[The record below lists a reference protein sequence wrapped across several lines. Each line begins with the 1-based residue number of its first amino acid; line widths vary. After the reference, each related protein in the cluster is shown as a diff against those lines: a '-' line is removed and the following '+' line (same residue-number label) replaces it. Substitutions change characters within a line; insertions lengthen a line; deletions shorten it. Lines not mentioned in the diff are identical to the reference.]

1 MGRQNKKSRADGG
14 QEESSSNCGYVFDDP
29 TPKPTMDGEILQMED
44 KLISLYMKRRKA
56 SNLPTQKGLGLT
68 TFDEDASLGDDDSV
82 NSVVSFSPIA
92 GIPNAIRP
100 SLGGSF
106 WAPLSPGLKPLFM
119 SDDDGELFAQQI
131 SVRNKNKT
139 APSSHGINKVFESIR
154 SLGNNV
160 NRSIRNLHN
169 ENVDHKI
176 DDSSAC
182 SSLSDAPVPKK
193 QFMVKVVRERSVFKK
208 ILNLLN
214 LSPDEYSYYPN
225 QWVLS
230 YINWTFRCNLTVIII
245 SFTFGYFIM
254 CVLFAVLLKIAG
266 DANPECVII
275 GGEAYGTE
283 TSTSFSDAFHL
294 SWTTFTTVGYG
305 AAYPSTGNQHAS
317 QADCAF
323 VTLLCTVESFCGLL
337 YAGFCTAILFS
348 KVQRVQ
354 SHAQVSFSN
363 SICIQYGSPFDG
375 AYNPSSNE
383 GDSHRNIWPKNKM
396 KKKSRLLCPVLKFQ
410 LVNDLANVPG
420 GDILDARINVVGRKE
435 TTGAGATARYVKV
448 RLVESGHPF
457 FTRVWH
463 VTHVLNKNSRLLSKE
478 TRAAITENDGFW
490 PAHIVSHESLMNA
503 LVFDKIIIT
512 VTGICDLSA
521 TNVQIAKKY
530 SHDDVMIGYDY
541 APMVYKEQETGKIKV
556 DMDLKHDIVEQD
568 GGPDEDENDIYRDKL
583 RFQARDDL
591 CQDNEGKKQS
601 KPLTLTTHV

>member
-1 MGRQNKKSRADGG
+1 MGRAQKKKSRSDSIGG
-14 QEESSSNCGYVFDDP
+14 NEGSSSNCGYVFDDP
-29 TPKPTMDGEILQMED
+29 TPEPTADSEILQMEE
-44 KLISLYMKRRKA
+44 KLINLYMQRRNA
-56 SNLPTQKGLGLT
+56 SNLPTQRRPALP
-68 TFDEDASLGDDDSV
+68 TFDEDASFGDDDSV
-82 NSVVSFSPIA
+82 NSIVSFTPSA
-92 GIPNAIRP
+92 GILKDTRRN
-100 SLGGSF
+100 SLLSPVGRSF
-106 WAPLSPGLKPLFM
+106 RAPLTPGVKQPLFM

-131 SVRNKNKT
+131 TVRNKNKT
-139 APSSHGINKVFESIR
+139 APSPSSHGVSKMFRTIR
-154 SLGNNV
+154 G
-160 NRSIRNLHN
+160 SIRNKGLFCRSVNSLNSHTLQMV
-169 ENVDHKI
+169 EKEI
-176 DDSSAC
+176 DDSSVH
-182 SSLSDAPVPKK
+182 SSVSDALVPKK
-193 QFMVKVVRERSVFKK
+193 QFMVKVERERSVSKK
-208 ILNLLN
+208 ILNLLR
-214 LSPDEYSYYPN
+214 LSPDDYSYRPN
-225 QWVLS
+225 QLVLS
-230 YINWTFRCNLTVIII
+230 YINWTFRLNLTVIMI
-245 SFTFGYFIM
+245 SFMFGYFIM
-254 CVLFAVLLKIAG
+254 CILFALFIKIAC
-266 DANPECVII
+266 DINPECVMI
-275 GGEAYGTE
+275 GGDVYGTE

-337 YAGFCTAILFS
+337 YAGFCTAILFG

-383 GDSHRNIWPKNKM
+383 GDSHRNIWPKNMM

-435 TTGAGATARYVKV
+435 TDKSTGAGATARYVKV

-541 APMVYKEQETGKIKV
+541 APMVYKEEETGKIKV

-568 GGPDEDENDIYRDKL
+568 GGPDEDEINFDNGTL
-583 RFQARDDL
+583 RFEPRDD
-591 CQDNEGKKQS
+591 
-601 KPLTLTTHV
+601 